1 MFKSLF
7 FKPKSKSID
16 ILPPPPPF
24 PTMDFE
30 EDANEDSQE
39 QFSTL
44 IKELDKGLSE
54 KPAKNEKLNPKPQKE
69 RKPSKKELEK
79 LKKVYIK
86 QLKSEK
92 GKKSKGKNTDA
103 SKKLVKFPNIDNSFG
118 LKDIDLELKGAEK
131 DMEFPDTLEELD
143 KGDAKQKEL
152 IDAEEEIRNA
162 IGKIK
167 HQEKP
172 NFLKRI
178 FSKPESSYS
187 SGVEEQGALVQMAE
201 QSMPEN
207 GLIQEQMD
215 DISIIQKM
223 INDARN
229 HLMNLNLEDAKRSY
243 IEILKIYNRIKPQE
257 QAKVYHDIRE
267 IYFERK
273 SAEQLKS

>member
-7 FKPKSKSID
+7 FKPKSESID

-24 PTMDFE
+24 PTMELE
-30 EDANEDSQE
+30 EDANENSQE
-39 QFSTL
+39 QFSAL

-79 LKKVYIK
+79 LKK
-86 QLKSEK
+86 
-92 GKKSKGKNTDA
+92 TA
-103 SKKLVKFPNIDNSFG
+103 SKKFVKFPNIDNPFG

-172 NFLKRI
+172 NFIKRI
-178 FSKPESSYS
+178 FSKPEASYS
-187 SGVEEQGALVQMAE
+187 SGVEEHGALMQMAE

-229 HLMNLNLEDAKRSY
+229 HLMDLNLEAAKRSY
-243 IEILKIYNRIKPQE
+243 IDVLKIYNKIKPQE

-267 IYFERK
+267 LYFERK